1 MSIDCGQ
8 FSGLNNCRFS
18 GSASSYSTLEDAYS
32 EPNYPSPALALFDYC
47 PKGKNPSEIN
57 SIPFVREPGV
67 RRLQRPAEG
76 RTHRRRPAGRPSP
89 PAAVSLS
96 RCLMKPLAPSK
107 NGSRDF

>member
-57 SIPFVREPGV
+57 SIPSFENQAFG
-67 RRLQRPAEG
+67 AFN
-76 RTHRRRPAGRPSP
+76 AP
-89 PAAVSLS
+89 PKAAPIADGQQGDPRHPPLS
-96 RCLMKPLAPSK
+96 H
-107 NGSRDF
+107 